1 MADLNLN
8 DALSS
13 ILSDPETGEK
23 LQALI
28 SSLTS
33 SEEGHE
39 NEKEEADNKSD
50 SLPFPDI
57 GKLMKIKDIYD
68 SAIKE
73 QDPHITL
80 LSSLK
85 PYLSE
90 TRNKNLDS
98 MMKLLKIYKVF
109 NKVKD
114 TSLLKELF

>member
-1 MADLNLN
+1 MADINLN
-8 DALSS
+8 DALTSL
-13 ILSDPETGEK
+13 LSDPETGEK
-23 LQALI
+23 LQSLI

-33 SEEGHE
+33 DTTE
-39 NEKEEADNKSD
+39 EKESAEEKASD
-50 SLPFPDI
+50 LPFPDI

-68 SAIKE
+68 TAVKE

-80 LSSLK
+80 LTSLK

-98 MMKLLKIYKVF
+98 MMKLLKIYKIF